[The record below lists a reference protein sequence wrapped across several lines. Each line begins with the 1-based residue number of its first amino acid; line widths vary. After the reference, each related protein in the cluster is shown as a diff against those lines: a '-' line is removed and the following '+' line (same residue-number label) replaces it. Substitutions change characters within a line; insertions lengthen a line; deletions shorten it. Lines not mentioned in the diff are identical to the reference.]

1 MFGKRFQI
9 FRAFGIPIHLD
20 LSWFV
25 VALLISWSLADN
37 VFPTSLPGRSAAN
50 YWFLG
55 VLATLGLFVSIILH
69 ELAHALVA
77 RRFSV
82 PIRGITLFIFGGV
95 AEMEDEPP
103 SARAEFLVA
112 IAGPIASVVVALSCF
127 GLASLGSDSSAI
139 VTVLSFLAGLN
150 MILVVF
156 NMIPA
161 FPLDGGRVLR
171 SLLWH
176 LREDLRWATRITSW
190 IGSAFGLLLIVVGL
204 YRALFGGD
212 LIGGLWSFMIG
223 MFLRNAA
230 QMSYRHVVIRKAL
243 EGEKVA
249 RFMITDPVTVPRA
262 IPVADLVRNYVYRY
276 HFKMFPVVDGAR
288 LLGCVST
295 RAIKELPQEEWERQ
309 SVGTILEPCSP
320 ANTIGPEDD
329 AMQALARMSQT
340 GVSRLM
346 VVEDDRLLG
355 ILALKDLLKF
365 LSLKVE
371 LEGDEETASAEPA
384 RP

>member
-9 FRAFGIPIHLD
+9 FRAFGIPIYLD

-25 VALLISWSLADN
+25 VALLISWSLADS
-37 VFPTSLPGRSAAN
+37 VFPNSLPGRSATS
-50 YWFLG
+50 YWILG
-55 VLATLGLFVSIILH
+55 VTATLGLFVSIILH

-77 RRFSV
+77 RRFLV

-95 AEMEDEPP
+95 AEMADEPP

-112 IAGPIASVVVALSCF
+112 IAGPIASVGVAVSCF
-127 GLASLGSDSSAI
+127 GLASFTGGAGGPDA
-139 VTVLSFLAGLN
+139 VLRFLAGLN
-150 MILVVF
+150 MILVGF

-176 LREDLRWATRITSW
+176 LRKDLRWATRITSW
-190 IGSAFGLLLIVVGL
+190 IGSAFGMVLIALGL

-230 QMSYRHVVIRKAL
+230 QMSYRSVVIRKAL

-249 RFMITDPVTVPRA
+249 RFMITDPITVPRS
-262 IPVADLVRNYVYRY
+262 IPIADLVQNYVYRY
-276 HFKMFPVVDGAR
+276 HFKMFPVVDGPR

-295 RAIKELPQEEWERQ
+295 RAIKDLPQEEWERQ

-320 ANTIGPEDD
+320 DNTIRPEDD

-346 VVEDDRLLG
+346 VVEGEQLLG

-371 LEGDEETASAEPA
+371 LEGGQESA
-384 RP
+384 